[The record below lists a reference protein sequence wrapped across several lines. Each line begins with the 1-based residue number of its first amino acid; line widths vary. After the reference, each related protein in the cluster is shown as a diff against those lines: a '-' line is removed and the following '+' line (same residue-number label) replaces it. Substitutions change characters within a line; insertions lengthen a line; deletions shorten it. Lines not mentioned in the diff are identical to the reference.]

1 MEPGRGMT
9 VINMSPR
16 RLEKRH
22 PANGCLFYG
31 QIFGGFDLSLL
42 DSFAFR
48 VGTGVALTVALQ
60 KENGGAA

>member
-1 MEPGRGMT
+1 
-9 VINMSPR
+9 MSPR

-22 PANGCLFYG
+22 PSIDCLFG
-31 QIFGGFDLSLL
+31 VQNFEALDLTAL

-48 VGTGVALTVALQ
+48 VGTAVALTVALQ

>member
-1 MEPGRGMT
+1 
-9 VINMSPR
+9 MSPR

-22 PANGCLFYG
+22 ASLDCLFG
-31 QIFGGFDLSLL
+31 VQKSWAIDLTAL

-48 VGTGVALTVALQ
+48 VGTPVALTVALQ